1 MDELPVLM
9 EKLRKAKNLRQLHL
23 DLNKP
28 GKEVISGGPSMTP
41 DSLLQNQCESW
52 MVVQL
57 TQIQLDIVEI
67 GSSDVV
73 WTREE
78 VCQISTSLSVTLSCI
93 RVECGCD
100 CLAERVGN
108 LRYFTLRAC
117 DVRRVCGST

>member
-73 WTREE
+73 LTREE
-78 VCQISTSLSVTLSCI
+78 VCQISTSLSVTVRPTI
-93 RVECGCD
+93 GGCP
-100 CLAERVGN
+100 RS
-108 LRYFTLRAC
+108 T
-117 DVRRVCGST
+117 GSTLAGWPTRGLSTSA